1 MDKLYTNRDEAKQG
15 CEYEATTAIRYAEAA
30 ISYAREGKTGA
41 AWRMAEIAHAAA
53 KCAAQAHDE
62 LWELTDGELTD
73 AEFEAFEKAEIALIK
88 ANAAA
93 DKLNK

>member
-1 MDKLYTNRDEAKQG
+1 MDKLYTNREDAKQG
-15 CEYEATTAIRYAEAA
+15 CEYEAATAIRYAEAA

-62 LWELTDGELTD
+62 LWEITNGDLTEE
-73 AEFEAFEKAEIALIK
+73 EFEAFEKAEIALIK

-93 DKLNK
+93 EKING